1 MKFKALDTETGE
13 IRYYDC
19 KPCFYCKKWLVSNP
33 TYKYCQYCGKK
44 IEPTPSANE
53 ISSGT

>member
-19 KPCFYCKKWLVSNP
+19 KPCSYCEKVA
-33 TYKYCQYCGKK
+33 GKQFELQVLSVLWQK
-44 IEPTPSANE
+44 NRAYPV
-53 ISSGT
+53 GKRDKLKR